1 MKGSIVYEE
10 TASLPAAA
18 RGFRPENASD
28 RAVIRLH
35 VRRPE
40 VPAMQWIAERFFTNG
55 HEWID
60 AASGNAVSLHVF
72 RSDDDEV
79 EWSEECSRL
88 ANLRH
93 PLLNPLIDHGIGPNR
108 CRFEAYER
116 LPALV
121 IGPGRN
127 EGTIDRHLQEFL
139 QSRNVGLTVSRRVMA
154 LRRQASG
161 PAAAGRPVGIMLQP
175 RRALDAVEEALDR
188 LSPPGPSIV
197 NVIGVPNAGLRT
209 FRPIVARAARLRGF
223 VPVAPRTVRRWPAL
237 IETLRDRH
245 VCLLDDIHE
254 LNRSAMVVSRTIS
267 ALASG
272 SARRHVIVR
281 FRRDAVTAGVALEPL
296 SVGAMVRMV
305 FALTDLDPREDE
317 LIDAA
322 RAADGLPGVFIER
335 LSGLYRHSSGAMV
348 IHETAPQYV
357 VEPIP
362 EPEPAT
368 IGGRVLGAALRAS
381 DRARRLAAIGRHAM
395 AARLLE
401 RAIRVLRGRDR
412 ALEGA
417 RCALQLGWLALDRGK
432 TAAARQA
439 FDTARQLAGDHP
451 SALDATIGSGVAF
464 TDDGRL
470 IEAEAML
477 RGVVAAATT
486 IGRAACAQ
494 AATAA
499 LARCLYWQERYEEA
513 LALTS
518 LDAGVPRDPVSSAR
532 LLAVASRAQAG
543 LARTSTAVRTAREAQ
558 RLAAGG
564 EGRVQIT
571 AELALAESL
580 GAAGDIE
587 GARAALSRATRL
599 SRALH
604 LPLARVRA
612 MLVASAHG
620 DRRRSTRTLARL
632 RALRLPPLLAERLQ
646 RAICAPPDSRIEPV
660 VEVEALL
667 MLSQRATD
675 DAAAAAEIC
684 KTVASR
690 IGAVTVAIFSH
701 DDRALAVHGR
711 GWRSV
716 PAIVRQAAA
725 QREPIRPDGPLE
737 PREAAE
743 PLRYGGD
750 VIAVIAA
757 RWVAGATID
766 VEGACVLLRA
776 AALAA
781 APNVRA
787 LLDRSVAP
795 PLGRWGD
802 LLGRSEPAAA
812 LREAAARAARAPFAV
827 LIEGESG
834 SGKELVARAIHRLS
848 PRRERRFCALNCAAL
863 TDDLVEAELF
873 GHTRGAFTGAATDR
887 MGLFEEANGGTLFL
901 DEIGELS
908 GRAQAKLLRVLQE
921 GEVRRVGENFPRRV
935 DVRVVAATNRTLEE
949 EVRAGRF
956 RADLRFRLDVVKIH
970 VPPLRDRASDV
981 PLLAAHFWQDAADRV
996 GSRATLTPEALAA
1009 LARYDWPGNV
1019 RELQNVIAW
1028 IAVQSPRQGRI
1039 GPSALPRHVAQA
1051 SVPAI
1056 GTFEAARA
1064 DFERR
1069 FVRAALASAH
1079 GQRTRAAET
1088 LGVTRQGLAKMIR
1101 RLGIE
1106 G

>member
-1 MKGSIVYEE
+1 
-10 TASLPAAA
+10 
-18 RGFRPENASD
+18 
-28 RAVIRLH
+28 
-35 VRRPE
+35 
-40 VPAMQWIAERFFTNG
+40 MQWIAERFFTNG
-55 HEWID
+55 HEWVD
-60 AASGNAVSLHVF
+60 AASGTAVSLHLF

-79 EWSEECSRL
+79 EWDEECARL
-88 ANLRH
+88 ARVRH

-116 LPALV
+116 LPPVMVEA
-121 IGPGRN
+121 GRSD
-127 EGTIDRHLQEFL
+127 GAIDRHLKKFL
-139 QSRNVGLTVSRRVMA
+139 QSHHVELNAARRLMA
-154 LRRQASG
+154 LRRLVIGGSA
-161 PAAAGRPVGIMLQP
+161 PGRPLGIMLQP
-175 RRALDAVEEALDR
+175 RRALDAVEETLDR
-188 LSPPGPSIV
+188 FSPPGPSIV

-254 LNRSAMVVSRTIS
+254 INRSAMVVSRTIS

-281 FRRDAVTAGVALEPL
+281 FRRDAVTTGVALEPL
-296 SVGAMVRMV
+296 SIGALVRMV
-305 FALTDLDPREDE
+305 FACTDLDPREDE
-317 LIDAA
+317 LMDAA

-335 LSGLYRHSSGAMV
+335 LSGLYTHSSGSMV
-348 IHETAPQYV
+348 IHETAPAYV
-357 VEPIP
+357 VEPVH
-362 EPEPAT
+362 EPEPPA

-381 DRARRLAAIGRHAM
+381 DRARRLAAVGRHAM
-395 AARLLE
+395 ALRLLG
-401 RAIRVLRGRDR
+401 RAVRVLRGRDR
-412 ALEGA
+412 TIEGA
-417 RCALQLGWLALDRGK
+417 RCAIQLGWLSLDRGRP
-432 TAAARQA
+432 AAARQA
-439 FDTARQLAGDHP
+439 FDTARELAGDHP
-451 SALDATIGSGVAF
+451 LALDATIGAGIAL

-470 IEAEAML
+470 VEAEAML

-486 IGRAACAQ
+486 IDRAHCAQ

-499 LARCLYWQERYEEA
+499 LARCLYWQDRFEDA

-518 LDAGVPRDPVSSAR
+518 MNAGGPRDPVSFAR
-532 LLAVASRAQAG
+532 LLSVASRAQVS
-543 LARTSTAVRTAREAQ
+543 LARTAAAVRTAREAQ

-564 EGRVQIT
+564 EGRIQIA

-580 GAAGDIE
+580 GAAGDIQ
-587 GARAALSRATRL
+587 GARAALTRATRL
-599 SRALH
+599 SRLHH

-612 MLVASAHG
+612 MLVASAHQ
-620 DRRRSTRTLARL
+620 DPRVSTRTLARL
-632 RALRLPPLLAERLQ
+632 RALKLPPLLAERVQ
-646 RAICAPPDSRIEPV
+646 RAISTPAGKRIEPV
-660 VEVEALL
+660 AEVEALL
-667 MLSQRATD
+667 MLSQRAID
-675 DAAAAAEIC
+675 DATAAAEVC
-684 KTVASR
+684 KTLASR
-690 IGAVTVAIFSH
+690 VGAVTVAIFSH
-701 DDRALAVHGR
+701 DDQTLAIHGR
-711 GWRSV
+711 GWPSV
-716 PAIVRQAAA
+716 PTIVRQVAA
-725 QREPIRPDGPLE
+725 QRAPIRPDGPLE

-766 VEGACVLLRA
+766 VEGASVLLRA
-776 AALAA
+776 AALAL

-787 LLDRSVAP
+787 LLDRSIAP
-795 PLGRWGD
+795 LPSRWGD
-802 LLGRSEPAAA
+802 ILGQSEPAVA
-812 LREAAARAARAPFAV
+812 LRQAVARAARAPFAV

-863 TDDLVEAELF
+863 SDELVEAELF
-873 GHTRGAFTGAATDR
+873 GHTRGAFTGAASDR
-887 MGLFEEANGGTLFL
+887 MGLFEEAHGGTLFL

-921 GEVRRVGENFPRRV
+921 GEVRRVGENFSRHV
-935 DVRVVAATNRTLEE
+935 DVRVVAATNRRLEQ
-949 EVRAGRF
+949 EVRDGRF
-956 RADLRFRLDVVKIH
+956 RADLRFRLDVVRIQ
-970 VPPLRDRASDV
+970 VPPLRERATDV
-981 PLLAAHFWQDAADRV
+981 PLLAAHFWQDAAERV
-996 GSRATLTPEALAA
+996 KSRATLTPEALAV

-1028 IAVQSPRQGRI
+1028 MAVQSPRQGRI
-1039 GPSALPRHVAQA
+1039 GPSALPCHVAQA
-1051 SVPAI
+1051 SVSAI
-1056 GTFEAARA
+1056 GTFEAARQ

-1069 FVRAALASAH
+1069 FVRAALASAR
-1079 GQRTRAAET
+1079 GQRARAAEA